1 MPRLKLFFIPALT
14 LAVAAIVLAGCASY
28 TEKTSPCVCDWTPVS
43 TAELAVV

>member
-1 MPRLKLFFIPALT
+1 MPRLKLMLVPALT

-43 TAELAVV
+43 AAEFAVV